1 MITYISG
8 IKKLSQNTYEK
19 LTTLTEISYV
29 VINND
34 RELIEALNNCDV
46 LWFRLNHKLSRVILK
61 NVRCKYILCAVT
73 GLDHIDTKACQDFG
87 IKVISL
93 KGEREFLKE
102 VRATA
107 EHTIC
112 LLLSLIRKTKKAFTH
127 VEDGNWNRKL
137 FKGTELYRKKIGV
150 LGLGRLGKIVAE
162 YASVFG
168 MDVYYYDINPY
179 CKDERYKRC
188 KSLKDLVKK
197 VDVLSI
203 HVNYDNTNH
212 HLINSEVL
220 SIMNDNI
227 QIINTSRGG
236 IVNEKDIIEFLENH
250 KKTGYATDVVFG
262 EPTIEDSMIVKY
274 AKKNNNVIITPHI
287 GGNTYESIIKTEEF
301 IANKF
306 IKIIK

>member
-203 HVNYDNTNH
+203 HVNYDNTTH

-220 SIMNDNI
+220 SIMNDDI
-227 QIINTSRGG
+227 QIVNTSRGG

-250 KKTGYATDVVFG
+250 KKTGYATDVVFD
-262 EPTIEDSMIVKY
+262 EPNIENSMIVKY

>member
-46 LWFRLNHKLSRVILK
+46 LWFRLNHKLSRAILK

-93 KGEREFLKE
+93 KGEREFLQE

-127 VEDGNWNRKL
+127 VEEGNWNRKL

-168 MDVYYYDINPY
+168 MDVYYYDINPS

-203 HVNYDNTNH
+203 HVNYDNTTH

-250 KKTGYATDVVFG
+250 KKTGYATDVVFE
-262 EPTIEDSMIVKY
+262 EPNIENSMIVKY

>member
-1 MITYISG
+1 
-8 IKKLSQNTYEK
+8 
-19 LTTLTEISYV
+19 
-29 VINND
+29 
-34 RELIEALNNCDV
+34 
-46 LWFRLNHKLSRVILK
+46 
-61 NVRCKYILCAVT
+61 
-73 GLDHIDTKACQDFG
+73 
-87 IKVISL
+87 
-93 KGEREFLKE
+93 
-102 VRATA
+102 
-107 EHTIC
+107 
-112 LLLSLIRKTKKAFTH
+112 
-127 VEDGNWNRKL
+127 
-137 FKGTELYRKKIGV
+137 
-150 LGLGRLGKIVAE
+150 
-162 YASVFG
+162 
-168 MDVYYYDINPY
+168 MDVYYYDINPS

-203 HVNYDNTNH
+203 HVNYDNTTH

-250 KKTGYATDVVFG
+250 KKTGYATDVVFE
-262 EPTIEDSMIVKY
+262 EPNIENSMIVKY

>member
-150 LGLGRLGKIVAE
+150 LGFGRLGKIVAE

-168 MDVYYYDINPY
+168 MDVYYYDINPS

-250 KKTGYATDVVFG
+250 KKTGYAT
-262 EPTIEDSMIVKY
+262 
-274 AKKNNNVIITPHI
+274 
-287 GGNTYESIIKTEEF
+287 
-301 IANKF
+301 
-306 IKIIK
+306 

>member
-150 LGLGRLGKIVAE
+150 LGFGRLGKIVAE

-168 MDVYYYDINPY
+168 MDVYYYDINPS

-250 KKTGYATDVVFG
+250 KKTGYATDVVFE
-262 EPTIEDSMIVKY
+262 EPNIENSMIVKY

>member
-1 MITYISG
+1 
-8 IKKLSQNTYEK
+8 
-19 LTTLTEISYV
+19 
-29 VINND
+29 
-34 RELIEALNNCDV
+34 
-46 LWFRLNHKLSRVILK
+46 
-61 NVRCKYILCAVT
+61 
-73 GLDHIDTKACQDFG
+73 
-87 IKVISL
+87 
-93 KGEREFLKE
+93 
-102 VRATA
+102 
-107 EHTIC
+107 

-168 MDVYYYDINPY
+168 MDVYYYDINPS

-203 HVNYDNTNH
+203 HVNYDNTTH

-250 KKTGYATDVVFG
+250 KKTGYATDVVFE
-262 EPTIEDSMIVKY
+262 EPNIENSMIVKY

-306 IKIIK
+306 IKIIKL